1 MCFFTQINNSNSIL
15 LQISHFTHKKDVFTT
30 KIHGNEKTPNFI
42 NYFCSSFLNPKN
54 QSDMLEIDFKE
65 IITVSMVLFAVIDI
79 VGSIPI
85 IVNLRA
91 KVGHI
96 ESEKA
101 SIVAGA
107 IMIVFLFVG
116 EGLLNLIGID
126 VHSFAVAGSFVLF
139 FLALEMILGIRIYRD
154 EEPGSA
160 SIVPLAFPL
169 IAGAGTMTTLLSLRS
184 QFHTIN
190 IIIAIVLNI
199 ILVYIVLKSS
209 KKIENLLGENGLGVV
224 RKTFG
229 VILLAIAVKLFAAN
243 VKGLF
248 V

>member
-1 MCFFTQINNSNSIL
+1 
-15 LQISHFTHKKDVFTT
+15 
-30 KIHGNEKTPNFI
+30 
-42 NYFCSSFLNPKN
+42 
-54 QSDMLEIDFKE
+54 
-65 IITVSMVLFAVIDI
+65 
-79 VGSIPI
+79 
-85 IVNLRA
+85 
-91 KVGHI
+91 
-96 ESEKA
+96 
-101 SIVAGA
+101 
-107 IMIVFLFVG
+107 MIVFLFVG

-190 IIIAIVLNI
+190 IIIAILLNI

-209 KKIENLLGENGLGVV
+209 KKIETLLGENGLGVV

>member
-1 MCFFTQINNSNSIL
+1 MHLDI
-15 LQISHFTHKKDVFTT
+15 
-30 KIHGNEKTPNFI
+30 
-42 NYFCSSFLNPKN
+42 
-54 QSDMLEIDFKE
+54 KE
-65 IITVSMVLFAVIDI
+65 IITVGMVLFAVIDI

-85 IVNLRA
+85 IVDLRT
-91 KVGHI
+91 KFGHI

-101 SIVAGA
+101 SLASGF

-116 EGLLNLIGID
+116 EELLKLIGID
-126 VHSFAVAGSFVLF
+126 VNSFAVAGSFVLF

-154 EEPGSA
+154 EEASSA

-169 IAGAGTMTTLLSLRS
+169 IAGAGTMTTLLSLKS

-190 IIIAIVLNI
+190 IIIAIILNI

-209 KKIENLLGENGLGVV
+209 SKIERMLGKDGLGVV

-229 VILLAIAVKLFAAN
+229 VVLLAIAVKLFAAN